1 MHPSCIVRGPLWD
14 RESGQLLRYTIFAV
28 KRRDR
33 RYDRCAVA
41 LLDPTT
47 VEEEEDGWFGD
58 GSAFDSG
65 EDLAAALMNLAGRP
79 VGRAAVDEEPG
90 TSVFEEHQ
98 RSNDMIFE
106 LLTPATGEVRSL
118 EATAPPRKWSTDGE
132 AHTWTVREP
141 GSMTLPSRKPGKT
154 GWSIRS
160 SVLLLQ
166 RAEEVL
172 ISLREEAVDRSLLH
186 ASRAIN
192 WTR

>member
-1 MHPSCIVRGPLWD
+1 M
-14 RESGQLLRYTIFAV
+14 
-28 KRRDR
+28 
-33 RYDRCAVA
+33 A

-79 VGRAAVDEEPG
+79 VARTAVADEEAG
-90 TSVFEEHQ
+90 SSVFEEHQ

-106 LLTPATGEVRSL
+106 LLTRATGEIRSL
-118 EATAPPRKWSTDGE
+118 EVTAPPRKWSSDGQ
-132 AHTWTVREP
+132 AHTWTERKP
-141 GSMTLPSRKPGKT
+141 GSMSLPARKPGKT

-172 ISLREEAVDRSLLH
+172 ITLREEAVDSSLTH
-186 ASRAIN
+186 AARAIN
-192 WTR
+192 RTR

>member
-1 MHPSCIVRGPLWD
+1 M
-14 RESGQLLRYTIFAV
+14 

-65 EDLAAALMNLAGRP
+65 EDLAAALMNLAGTP
-79 VGRAAVDEEPG
+79 VGRAAAVEAPAG
-90 TSVFEEHQ
+90 SVFEEQ
-98 RSNDMIFE
+98 MRSNDMIFE

-118 EATAPPRKWSTDGE
+118 EASAPPRKWSSDGE

-172 ISLREEAVDRSLLH
+172 VSLREEAVDRSLLH
-186 ASRAIN
+186 AARAIS

>member
-1 MHPSCIVRGPLWD
+1 VG
-14 RESGQLLRYTIFAV
+14 GQLLRYTIFAV
-28 KRRDR
+28 KRPDR

-65 EDLAAALMNLAGRP
+65 EDLAAALMNLAGTP
-79 VGRAAVDEEPG
+79 VGRAAVAEEPVA
-90 TSVFEEHQ
+90 SVFEEHQ

-106 LLTPATGEVRSL
+106 LLTPATGEVRTL
-118 EATAPPRKWSTDGE
+118 EATAPPRKWSSDGQ
-132 AHTWTVREP
+132 AHTWTERQP

-172 ISLREEAVDRSLLH
+172 IILREEAVDRSLLH
-186 ASRAIN
+186 AARAIN

>member
-1 MHPSCIVRGPLWD
+1 MV
-14 RESGQLLRYTIFAV
+14 
-28 KRRDR
+28 
-33 RYDRCAVA
+33 

-65 EDLAAALMNLAGRP
+65 EDLAAALMNLAGTP
-79 VGRAAVDEEPG
+79 VGRAAIVEEPAG
-90 TSVFEEHQ
+90 SVFEEQ
-98 RSNDMIFE
+98 MRSNDMIFE
-106 LLTPATGEVRSL
+106 LLAPATGEVRSL
-118 EATAPPRKWSTDGE
+118 EASAPPRKWSDGE
-132 AHTWTVREP
+132 AQTWTVREP

-186 ASRAIN
+186 ASRAIS